1 MEFIQFI
8 HIDKIKELKDSNL
21 YNSKGKK
28 YIFIQLLTSLNKY
41 VHINTDIY
49 IQYSINYKEYKS
61 LDVESLLNMFLN
73 QPIYIGE
80 LMDYAKKIQKIY
92 KDTTTLIRDINKHND
107 IVYYKDIFTIGKE
120 NLYYISNI
128 DEYEVI
134 SFIRVNV

>member
-8 HIDKIKELKDSNL
+8 HIDKIKELKESPL
-21 YNSKGKK
+21 YISKVKK
-28 YIFIQLLTSLNKY
+28 YIFIQLLTTLNEY

-49 IQYSINYKEYKS
+49 IQYSINSKEYKN
-61 LDVESLLNMFLN
+61 LNIESLLNMFLT

-80 LMDYAKKIQKIY
+80 LMNYAKKIQKIY
-92 KDTTTLIRDINKHND
+92 KDTTMLIRDINKSND

-120 NLYYISNI
+120 KLYYISNI

-134 SFIRVNV
+134 SFIIT